1 MSKRQSTFEIDELPR
16 EMPKSSKIE
25 AKDIHDLPDEVLL
38 KIFAKLSLKN
48 LICTS
53 QVSKRIRRIC
63 YDKSL
68 WQKINLFKK
77 SVPTEFIEQILE
89 NGCCYL
95 SLCDANLKG
104 LTIPVRGPHP
114 VPTPLKILSGKSQLR
129 YLDLS
134 FFKNEVFVGELLKS
148 SPFLE
153 KLSLKYSNTGTG
165 MANLNSG
172 CLKFDNL
179 TLLDISGCEGINMGT
194 MRQIVKFENLTE
206 INFGWPAKGGSL
218 SKTMI
223 DYLVKNISIRLK
235 KISLNAQKSVED
247 EHISKLVTRCKEI
260 TDLQLCGASY
270 ITNNS
275 LDYIMKS
282 LPKLVRLDISET
294 KISAFKILE
303 LQFMPELQNL
313 ICEHVLTLSDIKKL
327 ENRLPHL
334 IINQKR
340 FKIADRSESLT
351 PIEGFWDVQAAV
363 QDMFAVN
370 EKGENQLFVGYAR
383 LFHTH

>member
-1 MSKRQSTFEIDELPR
+1 MSKRRSTFEIDERPR
-16 EMPKSSKIE
+16 EMPKSSKIQ

-38 KIFAKLSLKN
+38 KIFAKLTLKN
-48 LICTS
+48 LIWTS

-77 SVPTEFIEQILE
+77 SVPTEFIEQLLE

-104 LTIPVRGPHP
+104 LTIPNRGAHP
-114 VPTPLKILSGKSQLR
+114 VPMPLKVMNGKSQLR

-148 SPFLE
+148 CQFLE

-165 MANLNSG
+165 MTNLNSG

-179 TLLDISGCEGINMGT
+179 KVLDISGCEGIDMGT

-206 INFGWPAKGGSL
+206 INFGWPPKGGSL
-218 SKTMI
+218 STAMI
-223 DYLVKNISIRLK
+223 DYLVKNISIQLK
-235 KISLNAQKSVED
+235 KINLNAQKSVKD
-247 EHISKLVTRCKEI
+247 EHIAKLVTRCKEI
-260 TDLQLCGASY
+260 RELQLFGVSA

-275 LDYIMKS
+275 LDHIMKEVR
-282 LPKLVRLDISET
+282 KLEKLGISFT
-294 KISAFKILE
+294 QIDLTKILE
-303 LQFMPELQNL
+303 LWSMPELQ
-313 ICEHVLTLSDIKKL
+313 TLNCHHLKTVGDMKKL
-327 ENRLPHL
+327 KKILPHL
-334 IINQKR
+334 IINQER
-340 FKIADRSESLT
+340 FKIADRSQTLEPEQGL
-351 PIEGFWDVQAAV
+351 WDVHAAAV

-370 EKGENQLFVGYAR
+370 EQEQHGITLGATY
-383 LFHTH
+383 